1 MYYFTL
7 ALLDSLNPTSISL
20 LIVLLPLVKKTSHIF
35 FYIAGAFLTYLL
47 IGLVFFQGVDRYLEQ
62 LIADLLEKYSV
73 ISTIV
78 GLTTGIILL
87 IIGAILTIRII
98 RSLKFSIDMYETKE
112 KITIKNVHPVMIIG
126 LSLTSTL
133 SDAPTSIPYIFF
145 ISKLAQVNDPF
156 IVVLI
161 QILIYCIIY
170 ILPMLILVAAYGIIR
185 EKFSSI
191 ETWTRNVMRMLSKYG
206 VPAVLYVLGI
216 WLIFISL

>member
-1 MYYFTL
+1 MYYFSL
-7 ALLDSLNPTSISL
+7 ALLDSLNPASISL
-20 LIVLLPLVKKTSHIF
+20 LIVLLPLVKKTSHVF
-35 FYIAGAFLTYLL
+35 FYIGGAFLTYLL

-62 LIADLLEKYSV
+62 LIADLLDKYSV
-73 ISTIV
+73 ISTIA
-78 GLTTGIILL
+78 GLTIGITLI

-98 RSLKFSIDMYETKE
+98 SSLNFTTDMYKTKE
-112 KITIKNVHPVMIIG
+112 RISIINVHPVILIG

-145 ISKLAQVNDPF
+145 ISKLAQVNNPF

-161 QILIYCIIY
+161 QIMIYCIIY
-170 ILPMLILVAAYGIIR
+170 ILPMLILVAAYGVIR
-185 EKFSSI
+185 EKFSTI
-191 ETWTRNVMRMLSKYG
+191 ETWTRNVMCMLSKYG